1 MDTPSRRLHSLL
13 IVTALLSA
21 LLLQACASTQPQVR
35 TVPEDGFAHTLHYQF
50 RAQVYADS
58 LGECQHFTVR
68 VKALNKGYSNGA
80 PPPRLRLWDDD
91 CMRPI
96 RFERMQYISPE
107 TGEQVRLNG
116 TEVGHFWGENV
127 RLQNELMTWMWR
139 AGVI

>member
-1 MDTPSRRLHSLL
+1 MSRRLHPLL
-13 IVTALLSA
+13 IVASLFLA

-35 TVPEDGFAHTLHYQF
+35 MVPEDGFDHTLHYQF

-58 LGECQHFTVR
+58 LGECQRIIVR
-68 VKALNKGYSNGA
+68 VKALNKGYLNGA

-91 CMRPI
+91 CMSPI
-96 RFERMQYISPE
+96 RFERLHYISSE

-116 TEVGHFWGENV
+116 TEVSHFWGENV

-139 AGVI
+139 TGVI